1 MVERLLKR
9 KRSLVRVQPITS
21 LFIFSKGG
29 KLMSS
34 KRKTMVTIFRII
46 SLIVLVVLVY
56 RSSKM
61 EVIFTAIA
69 LLAICFWGLPYCLS
83 GLIFVIFKMKDDF
96 GGTLQY
102 DDSDPTDCRFRMIFN
117 FDPEDLAKE
126 DSFIVKTER
135 TTLLRQNIELRDRNK
150 D

>member
-1 MVERLLKR
+1 
-9 KRSLVRVQPITS
+9 
-21 LFIFSKGG
+21 
-29 KLMSS
+29 MSS

>member
-1 MVERLLKR
+1 MSN
-9 KRSLVRVQPITS
+9 KRS
-21 LFIFSKGG
+21 
-29 KLMSS
+29 
-34 KRKTMVTIFRII
+34 TMVTIFRII
-46 SLIVLVVLVY
+46 AVITLASIAY
-56 RSSKM
+56 RNEKM
-61 EVIFTAIA
+61 EVILTAIS
-69 LLAICFWGLPYCLS
+69 LLAICFWVLPHCLS

-102 DDSDPTDCRFRMIFN
+102 DDTDPTDCRFRMIFN

-126 DSFIVKTER
+126 SCFVVKTEK